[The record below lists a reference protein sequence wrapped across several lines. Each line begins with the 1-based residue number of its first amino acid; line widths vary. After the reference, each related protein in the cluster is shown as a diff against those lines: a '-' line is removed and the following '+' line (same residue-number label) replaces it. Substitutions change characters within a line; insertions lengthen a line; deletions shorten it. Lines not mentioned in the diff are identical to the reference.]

1 MARTGSQVLLG
12 ALRANGAEYL
22 FGIPGTLTL
31 PLYDALIDQPG
42 ITPII
47 TRHEQG
53 AGFAA
58 DGYAKVSGKTGA
70 VFTVPGPGGTNLAT
84 ALQSA
89 REDAVPVVA
98 VTSALADK
106 MRDRSAIHDVDM
118 ERALEHVVKKVLVPG
133 SVAGIAP
140 AVEAAYRWARAGRPG
155 PVQVV
160 MKSDLFSAEEERV
173 LRAPEFPQP
182 DPLPNADEKALD
194 QAASMLRAAK
204 RPVIYAGQ
212 GVVIAGCEREVQL
225 LAARLG
231 APVVTSIK
239 ARGVLSERDPL
250 SFGLYHFDGCEELL
264 READLCLALG
274 TGFGQFATSYYKA
287 PIPRNMIQVDVD
299 PQRIGRNY
307 PASLGVLGDAREALQ
322 GILKRLED
330 IGEAPLGEGHVRIR
344 AGRRLYAER
353 LAAFLAKPHAPPFH
367 GLFVMKTVR
376 EAMPPDTIFLSDSSA
391 TQSWLMEQAF
401 EIYRPKSILLSE
413 AYQSMGY
420 ALGAAIGARLG
431 APERPV
437 CAIIGDG
444 SFTMVCGELATATA
458 LNLPITFLIFNDGKY
473 GALRHSQTHVF
484 GGRYIGT
491 DLNNPDFPALARAFG
506 AKGHKVTSADS
517 LRGALKA
524 SLQEGG
530 VHVVDCPIAPDVLS
544 TRWERAART
553 FSAAG
558 RPGGS

>member
-1 MARTGSQVLLG
+1 MARTGSQVLLD

-31 PLYDALIDQPG
+31 PVYDALIDQAG
-42 ITPII
+42 LTPII

-58 DGYAKVSGKTGA
+58 DGYAKVSGRTGT

-89 REDAVPVVA
+89 REDAVPLVA
-98 VTSALADK
+98 VTSALSDK
-106 MRDRSAIHDVDM
+106 MRGRSAIHDVDM
-118 ERALEHVVKKVLVPG
+118 ERALEHVVKKVLVPD

-160 MKSDLFSAEEERV
+160 MKANLFTAGEERV
-173 LRAPEFPQP
+173 LRPPEFPQP
-182 DPLPNADEKALD
+182 EATPKADEKALD
-194 QAASMLRAAK
+194 RAADMLRAAQ

-212 GVVIAGCEREVQL
+212 GVVLSGCEREVQL

-250 SFGLYHFDGCEELL
+250 SFGLYHFEGCEELL

-287 PIPRNMIQVDVD
+287 PIPGNLIQVDVD
-299 PQRIGRNY
+299 PQRLGRNY
-307 PASLGVLGDAREALQ
+307 PASLGIQADAKEVLQ
-322 GILKRLED
+322 GLLKRLED
-330 IGEAPLGEGHVRIR
+330 MGETPLGEGHVRVR

-353 LAAFLAKPHAPPFH
+353 LAAFLAKPQAPPFH
-367 GLFVMKTVR
+367 GLFVMKTLR
-376 EAMPPDTIFLSDSSA
+376 EVFPPETIFLSDSSA

-401 EIYRPKSILLSE
+401 EIYRPRSVLLSE

-431 APERPV
+431 APGRPV
-437 CAIIGDG
+437 CAVIGDG

-458 LNLPITFLIFNDGKY
+458 LGLPITYVVFDDGKY

-491 DLNNPDFPALARAFG
+491 DLNNPDFPALAEAFG
-506 AKGHKVTSADS
+506 ARGHKVTSAEG
-517 LRGALKA
+517 LRAALGA

-544 TRWERAART
+544 TRWERAAQT
-553 FSAAG
+553 FRAAG
-558 RPGGS
+558 KPGG